1 MYNKYIEEI
10 FKAGSASEYE
20 TAIEKLI
27 DCLITQGKADEAD
40 ELRNVAALRTNL
52 FSSRSGVDDL
62 SIKKVTVQSFMKLMT
77 NDESRSNTKNIV
89 FTVLKNFPEY
99 CRKLYMTKI
108 HDKCSSGIKEHLD
121 GFHIENEYDLQKL
134 MLPLLTA
141 IYPDTRPES
150 VQDSGHHTVRKDIDI
165 DSIDTV
171 IELKCTRPGQTER
184 QLSEE
189 IASDIVHYEV
199 GNIFFYIY
207 DKSKIIQN
215 SPSFVKTYEDKDF
228 GRKKIRVIIYAHDDI

>member
-10 FKAGSASEYE
+10 FKAGSAPEYE

-121 GFHIENEYDLQKL
+121 GFHIENEYDLQK
-134 MLPLLTA
+134 T
-141 IYPDTRPES
+141 D
-150 VQDSGHHTVRKDIDI
+150 VTVI
-165 DSIDTV
+165 DSH
-171 IELKCTRPGQTER
+171 LP
-184 QLSEE
+184 
-189 IASDIVHYEV
+189 
-199 GNIFFYIY
+199 
-207 DKSKIIQN
+207 
-215 SPSFVKTYEDKDF
+215 
-228 GRKKIRVIIYAHDDI
+228 